1 MKVNELAKDLEKTN
15 KEVNDT
21 LQKNVEEK
29 NNASGTAGGQAAEK
43 KEPAGKPEEN
53 KADAPAQPAKKRIAA
68 VYRPQNSSQKGR
80 SMGQSRPQGQR
91 PARPAGA
98 GMQVRPTTASSRT
111 QTGAQAGKGQ
121 ALGTQ
126 GKKTAPAG
134 RMQGADAAVKAQEA
148 GRTSAPS
155 RPSAE
160 ATAAAFEAVLGT
172 KKKSAP
178 QPAAKTLEQAPVSAI
193 QAGDAQTGA
202 VKQEAPAVHEANES
216 RPAEVIRD
224 NKENRQPAA
233 REGRETRTGEGS
245 RDGGSRQGSY
255 QGSRDGNRDGGSRQG
270 GYQGSRDG
278 NRDGGSRQGGYQG
291 SRDGNRD
298 GGSRQGGYQG
308 SRDGGSRQGGYQG
321 SRDGGSRQGGYQGSR
336 DGGSR
341 QGGYQGSRDGGSR
354 QGGYQ
359 GGRDGS
365 GRQGGGRG
373 GMNIPKPSFD
383 SPMAQKQQNTKAS
396 KNAYKKEHDAKRD
409 RDDDL
414 RGKNSRGGKGVKAP
428 VMQAPKKE
436 EAKVEEIKTIV
447 IPEVITIKELAEK
460 MKLQPSAIV
469 KKLFLQGTI
478 VTINQEIDFE
488 KAEEIAMDY
497 DVLCEKEKKVNVIEE
512 LLKEDEEDE
521 KDMVPRPPVIC
532 VMGHVDHGKT
542 SLLDAIRQTNVTAKE
557 AGGITQHIGAYVV
570 EYNGQRI
577 TFLDT
582 PGHEAFTAMR
592 MRGAQA
598 TDIAILVVAADD
610 GVMPQTVEAINHAK
624 AAGVEIIVAVNKID
638 KPSANVE
645 RVKQELSEYELIPED
660 WGGSTVFVPVSAH
673 TKEGI
678 PELLEMILLT
688 AEVKELKAN
697 PNRKAR
703 GLVIEAQLDKG
714 RGPVATVLV
723 QKGTLRVGDAIAA
736 GSCHGKVRAMM
747 DDKGNR
753 VKEAGPSTPVEILGL
768 NDVPNA
774 GEVFVALPNE
784 KEARSFAETFIA
796 EGKNKLLEDT
806 KAKLSLDDLF
816 SQIKA
821 GNVKELPI
829 IVKADVQGSVEAVK
843 QSLEKLSNEEVMVKV
858 IHGGVG
864 TINESDVT
872 LASASNAIIIGFN
885 VRPDATAKSIADRE
899 KVDMRLYRVIYQAIE
914 DVEAAM
920 KGMLDPIFEEQ
931 VIGHAIVRQTFKAS
945 GVGTIAGSY
954 VLDGKI
960 QRGCKARVT
969 RDGEQLFD
977 GPLASL
983 KRFKDDVKE
992 VNAGYECGLV
1002 FEGFNDL
1009 QEDDTIELYMMVE
1022 VPR

>member
-1 MKVNELAKDLEKTN
+1 MSEFEKDLGKK
-15 KEVNDT
+15 KEGTDT
-21 LQKNVEEK
+21 LNQNQENSTKPAVPAEGE
-29 NNASGTAGGQAAEK
+29 NNAPAA
-43 KEPAGKPEEN
+43 
-53 KADAPAQPAKKRIAA
+53 PAKKKFAA
-68 VYRPQNSSQKGR
+68 VYRPQNSTQK
-80 SMGQSRPQGQR
+80 RPAGNRTQGGQR
-91 PARPAGA
+91 PARPNNGS
-98 GMQVRPTTASSRT
+98 GMQVRPTT
-111 QTGAQAGKGQ
+111 GN
-121 ALGTQ
+121 
-126 GKKTAPAG
+126 APA
-134 RMQGADAAVKAQEA
+134 
-148 GRTSAPS
+148 
-155 RPSAE
+155 
-160 ATAAAFEAVLGT
+160 
-172 KKKSAP
+172 
-178 QPAAKTLEQAPVSAI
+178 
-193 QAGDAQTGA
+193 
-202 VKQEAPAVHEANES
+202 EAPAKTAETPAAPAQKQETKSEAPAKDLRENVRPLPNQGRTDGQSQQRES
-216 RPAEVIRD
+216 RPFP
-224 NKENRQPAA
+224 N
-233 REGRETRTGEGS
+233 
-245 RDGGSRQGSY
+245 
-255 QGSRDGNRDGGSRQG
+255 RDGNRDNRQGGYQGNRDNRQG

-278 NRDGGSRQGGYQG
+278 NRQGGYQGRNDGNRQGGYQG
-291 SRDGNRD
+291 RNDGNRQGGGYQGRND
-298 GGSRQGGYQG
+298 GNRQGGYQG
-308 SRDGGSRQGGYQG
+308 RNDGNRQGGYQG
-321 SRDGGSRQGGYQGSR
+321 RNDGNRQGGFQGR
-336 DGGSR
+336 NDNR
-341 QGGYQGSRDGGSR
+341 QGGN
-354 QGGYQ
+354 
-359 GGRDGS
+359 
-365 GRQGGGRG
+365 RG
-373 GMNIPKPSFD
+373 GMGMSKPSFD
-383 SPMAQKQQNTKAS
+383 TPLAQKQQNTKQS
-396 KNAYKKEHDAKRD
+396 KNAYKKEHDAKKD
-409 RDDDL
+409 RDMEMK
-414 RGKNSRGGKGVKAP
+414 GKPGKGQKGVKAP
-428 VMQAPKKE
+428 VMPQPKKE

-460 MKLQPSAIV
+460 MKLRPADIV

-488 KAEEIAMDY
+488 KAEEIAMEY

-542 SLLDAIRQTNVTAKE
+542 SLLDAIRQTNVTSRE

-570 EYNGQRI
+570 DYNGQKI

-624 AAGVEIIVAVNKID
+624 AAGVEIIVAINKID

-660 WGGSTVFVPVSAH
+660 WGGNTVFVPVSAH

-697 PNRKAR
+697 PNRRAR

-723 QKGTLRVGDAIAA
+723 QKGTLKVGDAIAA
-736 GSCHGKVRAMM
+736 GCCYGKVRAMM

-774 GEVFVALPNE
+774 GEIFIAHQNE

-796 EGKNKLLEDT
+796 ESKNKLIEDT

-843 QSLEKLSNEEVMVKV
+843 QSLVKLSNEEVVVKV

-864 TINESDVT
+864 AINESDVS

-885 VRPDATAKSIADRE
+885 VRPDAQAKSIADRE

-920 KGMLDPIFEEQ
+920 KGMLDPVYEEQ
-931 VIGHAIVRQTFKAS
+931 VTGHAVVRQTFKAS

-960 QRGCKARVT
+960 TRGSKARIT
-969 RDGEQLFD
+969 RDGEQIFE

-992 VNAGYECGLV
+992 VAAGYECGLV

-1009 QEDDTIELYMMVE
+1009 QEDDMIEVYIMVE

>member
-29 NNASGTAGGQAAEK
+29 NSASGTAGGQAAEK

-80 SMGQSRPQGQR
+80 AMGQNRPQGQR

-98 GMQVRPTTASSRT
+98 GMQVRPTTASSRN

-178 QPAAKTLEQAPVSAI
+178 QPATKTLEQAPVSAI

-202 VKQEAPAVHEANES
+202 VKQEAPAAAPVSPAPAVHEANES

-245 RDGGSRQGSY
+245 RDGGSRQG
-255 QGSRDGNRDGGSRQG
+255 
-270 GYQGSRDG
+270 
-278 NRDGGSRQGGYQG
+278 
-291 SRDGNRD
+291 
-298 GGSRQGGYQG
+298 
-308 SRDGGSRQGGYQG
+308 
-321 SRDGGSRQGGYQGSR
+321 
-336 DGGSR
+336 
-341 QGGYQGSRDGGSR
+341 
-354 QGGYQ
+354 GYQ
-359 GGRDGS
+359 GGRDGG